1 VNGQPGESR
10 ESRESSAAAGVSAL
24 EARDLSK
31 RYRNVWALRSCSFQ
45 LPAGR
50 VTALVGANGAG
61 KSTMMGIAAGLL
73 PATSGE
79 LLIGGRA
86 VLSGRTTSAS
96 SNPGQRVAI
105 LAQDKPLYRDFS
117 VEDML
122 RFGRSTNRVWDQQ
135 RALSWLSRFEIPL
148 SRRCGKLS
156 GGQRAQVALAVALG
170 SRPAVLL
177 LDEPLANLDPVAR
190 TEVTGELMGEVA
202 ETGMTVVLST
212 HIVAELT
219 GLGDYLLLL
228 AHGRTVLTGDLD
240 DLLAQHARLS
250 GPRAERP
257 PGPAVVLTAQHTDRQ
272 STFVVRLEP
281 DAGDAAPVAA
291 VAPGWTRQMISL
303 DELVLTYL
311 KASAKPDRALEDVTS
326 GTEANGAAANGN
338 ATNGVLA

>member
-1 VNGQPGESR
+1 VNDQSDEATGTGTAP
-10 ESRESSAAAGVSAL
+10 AL

-31 RYRNVWALRSCSFQ
+31 RYHRGVWALRSCSFQ
-45 LPAGR
+45 LPVGR

-61 KSTMMGIAAGLL
+61 KSTMMSIASGLL

-79 LLIGGRA
+79 LLIGGRP
-86 VLSGRTTSAS
+86 VLSGRTTSTAS
-96 SNPGQRVAI
+96 DAAHRVAI

-122 RFGRSTNRVWDQQ
+122 RFGRSTNRVWDRQ

-219 GLGDYLLLL
+219 GLGDFLLLL
-228 AHGRTVLTGDLD
+228 AHGRTVLAGDLD
-240 DLLAQHARLS
+240 ELLARHARLS
-250 GPRAERP
+250 GPRAQRP
-257 PGPAVVLTAQHTDRQ
+257 PGPGTVLTAQHTDRQ
-272 STFVVRLEP
+272 STFVVRLAQ
-281 DAGDAAPVAA
+281 DADAAPVAA

-303 DELVLTYL
+303 EELVLTYL
-311 KASAKPDRALEDVTS
+311 KASMDPDRALEAADR
-326 GTEANGAAANGN
+326 AAANGT
-338 ATNGVLA
+338 AGHRTTTNGAVA